1 MEMNSATDVAKL
13 RHAHPDAWKPALVR
27 STAPY
32 WGPEERRA
40 LDTVLS
46 ACRENFGCNLKA
58 LKTLQDNQISIETA
72 EHFDLGFA
80 DRSISAGLPSGETYD
95 GARLR
100 GRLQS
105 IGVVRLSGHGHFG
118 GSIVAP
124 VRDINGRVTDIY
136 GRKITPRLRMGT
148 AYHTCIFDPP
158 KGVFNLEGLAGQ
170 KQVVLCNDLFDALRL
185 HSAGVTNVTTTVGP
199 RGFTDTHMRVLAAL
213 GVKKVVIAFAAGAGE
228 DRTGRLVAQALDFM
242 GIECSRMSAPSEVHS
257 PAALSELVRTAPL
270 FKQCA
275 ETLFK
280 EARQ

>member
-1 MEMNSATDVAKL
+1 MQMNSSTDVAKL
-13 RHAHPDAWKPALVR
+13 RHAHPDAWKPALAR
-27 STAPY
+27 SMAPY

-40 LDTVLS
+40 IDAVLA
-46 ACRENFGCNLKA
+46 ACRENLGYDLKA
-58 LKTLQDNQISIETA
+58 LRILQENQISIETA
-72 EHFDLGFA
+72 EFFGLGFA
-80 DRSISAGLPSGETYD
+80 DRSISAGLPSGESYE

-124 VRDINGRVTDIY
+124 VRDINGRVADIY
-136 GRKITPRLRMGT
+136 GRKITPRLRAGT

-170 KQVVLCNDLFDALRL
+170 EQAILCNDLFDALRL
-185 HSAGVTNVTTTVGP
+185 HSAGLTNVTTTVGP
-199 RGFTDTHMRVLAAL
+199 RGFTDAHMRVFAAL
-213 GVKKVVIAFAAGAGE
+213 GIKKVVIAFAAGAGE
-228 DRTGRLVAQALDFM
+228 DRIGRLIAQALDFM
-242 GIECSRMSAPSEVHS
+242 GIECFRMSSPSEINS
-257 PAALSELVRTAPL
+257 PSTLAELVRNAPE

-280 EARQ
+280 EASQ